1 MRESIPL
8 VHDTI
13 ELPPATTMERAGR
26 LIGKLKISPEL
37 AGPEL
42 RACTAWAAAAGP
54 KIASHTRAT
63 ALVRGSL
70 VVEVEDM
77 VWQRQLTTLRHFL
90 LRNLAQM
97 LGGPL
102 VTDLDFRP
110 MTPRRMPQR
119 AKSARPGA
127 EGIKDPVLELLY
139 RQSRKKESA

>member
-1 MRESIPL
+1 
-8 VHDTI
+8 
-13 ELPPATTMERAGR
+13 
-26 LIGKLKISPEL
+26 
-37 AGPEL
+37 
-42 RACTAWAAAAGP
+42 
-54 KIASHTRAT
+54 
-63 ALVRGSL
+63 
-70 VVEVEDM
+70 M

-119 AKSARPGA
+119 AKNARPAA
-127 EGIKDPVLELLY
+127 EGIKDPVLEMLY